1 MGVSIAV
8 PEPFGSDLRQKR
20 AAFGDPAAATVPTH
34 VTLAPPF
41 EVADHEHHALGES
54 LMRAAAAH
62 EPFTLRLRGTDSFRP
77 VSPVVYVP
85 VVDGRESVI
94 QIAQTVQATLGAQN
108 VEFPIHPHVTVAHH
122 LDDQGLDRA
131 LDELAGYDASFEVE
145 MFVLYKHEEPIGWV
159 PTMEF
164 PLG

>member
-1 MGVSIAV
+1 MGISIAV
-8 PEPFGSDLRQKR
+8 PEPFGNDLRQKR

-41 EVADHEHHALGES
+41 EVADDEHEALAES
-54 LMRAAAAH
+54 LSKVAAAH
-62 EPFTLRLRGTDSFRP
+62 EPFMLRLRGTDSFRP
-77 VSPVVYVP
+77 LSPVVYVA
-85 VVDGRESVI
+85 VVDGHDSVI
-94 QIAQTVQATLGAQN
+94 QIAQTVQETLGGQS
-108 VEFPIHPHVTVAHH
+108 VEFPIHPHVTVAHR

-131 LDELAGYDASFEVE
+131 LDELADYEACFEVA
-145 MFVLYKHEEPIGWV
+145 MFVLYKHEEPAGWV